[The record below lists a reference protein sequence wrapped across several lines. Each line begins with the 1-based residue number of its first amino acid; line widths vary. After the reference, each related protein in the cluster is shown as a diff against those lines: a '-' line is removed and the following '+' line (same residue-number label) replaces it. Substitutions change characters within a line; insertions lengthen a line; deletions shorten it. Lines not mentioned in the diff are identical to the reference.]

1 MSSGLISLLSCVS
14 SSVPGAVPSLRAH
27 SGNQSDA
34 LLVNWDRPDGDL
46 SWYLLNLF
54 NPDGSQRSQQQL
66 GSEVTEFVFSDL
78 VPGRLYRAEVLSVS
92 GQQSNRASVL
102 GRTGE
107 MLMLRLLVK
116 VLEFLE

>member
-1 MSSGLISLLSCVS
+1 MSSGLINLLSYVS
-14 SSVPGAVPSLRAH
+14 SSVPAAVPSLRAH

-34 LLVNWDRPDGDL
+34 LWVNWDRPDGDL
-46 SWYLLNLF
+46 SWYLLTLF
-54 NPDGSQRSQQQL
+54 NPDGSQRQQQQL

-78 VPGRLYRAEVLSVS
+78 VAGRLYRAEVLSVS
-92 GQQSNRASVL
+92 GQLSNRASML

-116 VLEFLE
+116 ALEFLD